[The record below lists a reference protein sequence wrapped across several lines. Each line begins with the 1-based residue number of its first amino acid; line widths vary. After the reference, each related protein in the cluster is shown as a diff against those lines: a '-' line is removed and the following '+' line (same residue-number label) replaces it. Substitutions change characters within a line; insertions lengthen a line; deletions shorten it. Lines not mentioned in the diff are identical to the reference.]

1 MISALMKLWGL
12 TDDCTDEQ
20 WQDAYQMEL
29 FKAKKELRSNI
40 SLPKVF
46 NSKCEKYQQWAS
58 YENPNVQW
66 PKTVA
71 VNVKD
76 FGDYEFRLSSQ
87 LSVLEKCEHFTELV
101 MVAKQLFLLLEAYKK
116 LVEELTIKWGDD
128 WQQVQVNSREIF
140 PSGMF
145 SYSLKNGKT
154 LDDWKLELLKERK
167 RLTIIF

>member
-1 MISALMKLWGL
+1 
-12 TDDCTDEQ
+12 
-20 WQDAYQMEL
+20 
-29 FKAKKELRSNI
+29 
-40 SLPKVF
+40 
-46 NSKCEKYQQWAS
+46 
-58 YENPNVQW
+58 
-66 PKTVA
+66 
-71 VNVKD
+71 
-76 FGDYEFRLSSQ
+76 
-87 LSVLEKCEHFTELV
+87 
-101 MVAKQLFLLLEAYKK
+101 LEAYKK